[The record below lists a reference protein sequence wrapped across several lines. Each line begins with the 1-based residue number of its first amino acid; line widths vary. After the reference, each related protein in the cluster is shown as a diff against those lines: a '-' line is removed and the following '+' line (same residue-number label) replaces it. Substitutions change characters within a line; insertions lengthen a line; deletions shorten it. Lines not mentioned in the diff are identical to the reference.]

1 MTKRGKVGHRQRLRE
16 RFLAG
21 EETSRTEEA
30 LLELLLTYVIPQKD
44 VQPLA
49 RRLIVEFGSLSAVL
63 AAPSEVLCRVDGIK
77 SNTAALLKLV
87 DWIRVH
93 HPVKETGQSG
103 SAKPSSRKRA
113 SLGTPGSQATLFDVP
128 LLDTSPP
135 IVPAK
140 KVTHLKKTAPRRGT
154 EMFTNAVLKEAISL
168 LPELP
173 ETESLEEIRKHLRAR
188 LHYSAEQTRQRYAS
202 YITRRMFP
210 EGYADQPLRRFAKAF
225 RGTQALRDVCFYRF
239 LKAEPLELQVVEEVL
254 LPNLGNGRLSRE
266 RIRNYLTRRFPSARS
281 IKGCA
286 QAIVDAL
293 AAGGIAKVERTRTI
307 FSSRDIP
314 LPAFAFILHSE
325 YPEPGMYDI
334 SKVETNRIIQ
344 GMLWDTSRI
353 LPSLYELRNRGI
365 ISKVSEIDNVR
376 QFTTKWPLERVVEH
390 LVDGGNIR

>member
-1 MTKRGKVGHRQRLRE
+1 MTKRGKAGHRQRLRE

-21 EETSRTEEA
+21 EETSCTEEA
-30 LLELLLTYVIPQKD
+30 LLELLLTYVIPQKN

-63 AAPSEVLCRVDGIK
+63 ASPPEVLCRVNGIK

-93 HPVKETGQSG
+93 HPVEETGQSS
-103 SAKPSSRKRA
+103 SAKPSSLKRA
-113 SLGTPGSQATLFDVP
+113 SLGTPGSQATLFEVP

-135 IVPAK
+135 RAPAK
-140 KVTHLKKTAPRRGT
+140 KVTHLKKTPRRGT

-173 ETESLEEIRKHLRAR
+173 ETESLEEIRKHLRAG

-210 EGYADQPLRRFAKAF
+210 EGYADQPLRKFAKAF

-293 AAGGIAKVERTRTI
+293 AAGGIAKVERTRII
-307 FSSRDIP
+307 FGSRDIL

-334 SKVETNRIIQ
+334 SKLETNRIIQ

-376 QFTTKWPLERVVEH
+376 QFTLRWPLERVVKH
-390 LVDGGNIR
+390 LVAGGNIT

>member
-1 MTKRGKVGHRQRLRE
+1 M
-16 RFLAG
+16 AG

-49 RRLIVEFGSLSAVL
+49 RRLIVKFGSLSAVL
-63 AAPSEVLCRVDGIK
+63 AAPSEVLCRVNGIK

-93 HPVKETGQSG
+93 HPVLAT
-103 SAKPSSRKRA
+103 SS
-113 SLGTPGSQATLFDVP
+113 
-128 LLDTSPP
+128 P

-140 KVTHLKKTAPRRGT
+140 KVTHPRKTPRRGT

-293 AAGGIAKVERTRTI
+293 AAGGIAKVERTRII

-334 SKVETNRIIQ
+334 SKLETNRIIQ
-344 GMLWDTSRI
+344 GMLWDTSQI
-353 LPSLYELRNRGI
+353 LPSLYELRNQGI

-376 QFTTKWPLERVVEH
+376 QFTLRWPLERVVEH